1 MWKIVYTKRAN
12 KDKKKLK
19 AAGLDERA
27 KSLVEIVRDGPFSKP
42 PEFEPLKGNLSG
54 SYSRRI
60 NYQHRFVYQVVAEAN
75 DTEAQKWTIS
85 DHGDGTWTLVNV
97 GGSRCLDVDGGGC

>member
-19 AAGLDERA
+19 AAGLDEKA
-27 KSLVEIVRDGPFSKP
+27 KSLVEIVRAGPFSKP

-60 NYQHRFVYQVVAEAN
+60 NYQHRFVYQVIAGPFE
-75 DTEAQKWTIS
+75 DE
-85 DHGDGTWTLVNV
+85 DGVYEGAVKVLSMWSHYERV
-97 GGSRCLDVDGGGC
+97 

>member
-19 AAGLDERA
+19 AAGLDEKA

-60 NYQHRFVYQVVAEAN
+60 NYQHRFVYQVVAEPFE
-75 DTEAQKWTIS
+75 DK
-85 DHGDGTWTLVNV
+85 DGAYEGAVKVLSMW
-97 GGSRCLDVDGGGC
+97 SRYERV